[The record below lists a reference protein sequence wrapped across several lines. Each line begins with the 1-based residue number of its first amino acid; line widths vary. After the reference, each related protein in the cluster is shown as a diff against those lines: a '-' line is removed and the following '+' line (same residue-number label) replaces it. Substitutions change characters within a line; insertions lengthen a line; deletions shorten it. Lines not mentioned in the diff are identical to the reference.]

1 MSMSRITKFAL
12 VFAIVTLI
20 IGLSACD
27 EIASLL
33 STDGDGG
40 TVSYETMIP
49 QLEGL
54 SGEIPIGLV
63 LSQTGPFTSS
73 YGLPMEH
80 GFKMALAEI
89 NNAQVGDAS
98 IKFIIEDDRG
108 TIAGAV
114 EAFDKLIHQDGVPVI
129 LGPTLSRQAR
139 EVFPT
144 AQQNQVVAFASIS
157 AASGLSA
164 IGDFNFRVNLPTDKL
179 NPSGVKATQEKLGY
193 QRVAMIYDE
202 SDLYSTDSD
211 GELKKALTANGV
223 EILTSETFQ
232 TGDTDFSA
240 QLTRIKETSPD
251 ALFVSALNTEM
262 SAIITQGRQILPPSV
277 FFIVPDITLDE
288 VQIAGPAAEGVVTF
302 TGWFS
307 ETSTPGNEAFVRNYQ
322 ATYGSEPIIWAAQ
335 SYTAVY
341 ILAEAIANAQ
351 STDSTAI
358 RDAMANTSDYD
369 TILGSF
375 SFDAVG
381 DSDFEPVLLIVKNG
395 QFEIFEEIDNVTP
408 ETHVIVDLPVES
420 ISVRILEIYPV
431 QIDLV
436 VEGILTDS
444 CTTIYQT
451 TQRREGDTV
460 HVHITTKRPKDLAC
474 AAVISPIEVSVRLE
488 GIFEP
493 GKYKLIVNGVE
504 ELFEVF

>member
-1 MSMSRITKFAL
+1 M
-12 VFAIVTLI
+12 
-20 IGLSACD
+20 
-27 EIASLL
+27 
-33 STDGDGG
+33 
-40 TVSYETMIP
+40 
-49 QLEGL
+49 
-54 SGEIPIGLV
+54 
-63 LSQTGPFTSS
+63 
-73 YGLPMEH
+73 
-80 GFKMALAEI
+80 
-89 NNAQVGDAS
+89 
-98 IKFIIEDDRG
+98 
-108 TIAGAV
+108 
-114 EAFDKLIHQDGVPVI
+114 
-129 LGPTLSRQAR
+129 
-139 EVFPT
+139 
-144 AQQNQVVAFASIS
+144 AFASIS

-223 EILTSETFQ
+223 KILTSETFQ
-232 TGDTDFSA
+232 TGDTDFSE

-302 TGWFS
+302 TGWS
-307 ETSTPGNEAFVRNYQ
+307 SQTSTPGNEAFVQNYQ

-358 RDAMANTSDYD
+358 RDAMATTSDYD

-408 ETHVIVDLPVES
+408 ETHVIADLPVEN

>member
-1 MSMSRITKFAL
+1 MNMSRITQFTFVLAIAAL
-12 VFAIVTLI
+12 IVGFT
-20 IGLSACD
+20 AC
-27 EIASLL
+27 EELASIL

-40 TVSYETMIP
+40 TVSYETVIP

-54 SGEIPIGLV
+54 SGEISIGLV

-73 YGLPMEH
+73 YGLPMER

-89 NNAQVGDAS
+89 NNAQVGDAK

-108 TIAGAV
+108 TIEGAV

-179 NPSGVKATQEKLGY
+179 NPSGVGATQEKLGY

-240 QLTRIKETSPD
+240 QLDRIMKLNPD

-262 SAIITQGRQILPPSV
+262 SRIIIQGRQIMPPSV
-277 FFIVPDITLDE
+277 FFIVPDVTMTE
-288 VQIAGPAAEGVVTF
+288 VQIAGAAAEGVVTF
-302 TGWFS
+302 TGWAS
-307 ETSTPGNEAFVRNYQ
+307 QAPTPGNAAFVQNYQ
-322 ATYGSEPIIWAAQ
+322 AIYGSEPIIWAAQ
-335 SYTAVY
+335 SYAAVY

-358 RDAMANTSDYD
+358 RDAMANTRDYD

-395 QFEIFEEIDNVTP
+395 QFEIFEEVDNVTP
-408 ETHVIVDLPVES
+408 ETHVIADLPVEN

-474 AAVISPIEVSVRLE
+474 ATVISPIEVSVRLE

-493 GKYKLIVNGVE
+493 GTYKLIVNGVE